1 MTDSV
6 PPGKDMLYSGQQ
18 EEITGFVFDDRVAAV
33 FPDMISRSVPGYS
46 TIIGMI
52 GLLAGRHARAQT
64 LLYDLGC
71 SLGAATVAMR
81 SSVEQPDCRIV
92 AVDSAPAMI
101 GRAQRNLAGQ
111 DGLPVD
117 FVCADVRDV
126 AVRNASVVVLN
137 FTLQF
142 LPPDDRLPLLQGI
155 RRGMV
160 DDAILVLSE
169 KIAGVDEAEDSLL
182 VDLHHAFK
190 RANGYSNLE
199 ISRKRNALENVLLPE
214 TIATHVAR
222 LKTAGFS
229 RVDLWFQ
236 CFNFISLIARP

>member
-1 MTDSV
+1 MTDTT
-6 PPGKDMLYSGQQ
+6 PPGKDVLYSGQQ
-18 EEITGFVFDDRVAAV
+18 DEITGFVFDDKVAAV
-33 FPDMISRSVPGYS
+33 FPDMITRSVPGYS
-46 TIIGMI
+46 TIIRMI
-52 GLLAGRHARAQT
+52 GLLAGRHARQRT

-71 SLGAATVAMR
+71 SLGAATAAMR
-81 SSVEQPDCRIV
+81 SSVEQPECRIV
-92 AVDSAPAMI
+92 AVDSASAMI
-101 GRAQRNLAGQ
+101 DRAEQNLAGQ
-111 DGLPVD
+111 AGLPVD
-117 FVCADVRDV
+117 FVCADVREVVLHD
-126 AVRNASVVVLN
+126 ASVVVLN

-142 LPPDDRLPLLQGI
+142 LPPADRLPLLRGI

-160 DDAILVLSE
+160 EDAILVVSE
-169 KIAGVDEAEDSLL
+169 KIAGVDEAEESLL

-199 ISRKRNALENVLLPE
+199 ISQKRNALENVLLPE
-214 TIATHVAR
+214 TIATHVTR